1 MKRISQTITT
11 KSSLGIQV
19 YYLFNFYLFELNYL
33 NFNFLRQINSVFMP
47 KEADDYESQDYTD
60 EKIFESSKSQKVNIF
75 SLFMLIDGNSNNYY
89 LNSI

>member
-1 MKRISQTITT
+1 
-11 KSSLGIQV
+11 
-19 YYLFNFYLFELNYL
+19 
-33 NFNFLRQINSVFMP
+33 MP